1 MKKILANVFLGV
13 ISLGF
18 AAASSVASA
27 DEGEA
32 AYKAAKNSAAETY
45 KIERAKCDTLSG
57 NQKDVC
63 VKEAKMAEKRSKAEA
78 EAQYTAIASEKINE
92 IKSEEVQRKRNTDYK
107 NAIEKCESSS
117 GSVDDACVARV
128 NLKYGK

>member
-1 MKKILANVFLGV
+1 MKKVLANVFLGV
-13 ISLGF
+13 VTLGF
-18 AAASSVASA
+18 AAASSVAIA
-27 DEGEA
+27 DEGKA
-32 AYKAAKNSAAETY
+32 AYQAAKSSATETY
-45 KIERAKCDTLSG
+45 KIERAKCDALSG

-63 VKEAKMAEKRSKAEA
+63 IKEAKAAEKRSKAEA
-78 EAQYTAIASEKINE
+78 EVQYTAIASEKINE

-107 NAIEKCESSS
+107 NAIEKCESLT